1 VAARIIY
8 NMFSDLLKHKTVVL
22 STSNSKLLDYFDYH
36 LTLEEE
42 ETSGT
47 TIVKKRNY

>member
-1 VAARIIY
+1 
-8 NMFSDLLKHKTVVL
+8 MFSDLLKHKTVVL

-42 ETSGT
+42 TSGT